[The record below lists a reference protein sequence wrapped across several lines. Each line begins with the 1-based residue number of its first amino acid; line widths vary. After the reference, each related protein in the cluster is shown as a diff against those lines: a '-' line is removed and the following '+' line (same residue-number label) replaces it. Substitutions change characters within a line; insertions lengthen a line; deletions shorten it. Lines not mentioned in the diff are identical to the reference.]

1 MSSQIFHSGLEM
13 FFNSNPP
20 EESSEVKELKL
31 EVQQPKQQLRLVPNV
46 LQVQITEI

>member
-20 EESSEVKELKL
+20 EESSEVKELSIQFNFIYPPFL
-31 EVQQPKQQLRLVPNV
+31 EHV
-46 LQVQITEI
+46 I